1 MVYLP
6 TFTIKINHSCMYIMY
21 HAWILWVGTNSRF
34 QDDLPSFLYRRTP
47 IASAAASSDD
57 FVLNKETCQ
66 HGKFLLNDPRV
77 GAFAGRKNPHM
88 AIIIPI
94 YIYHTYICILYF
106 LFDHTIT
113 SSKGPG
119 FHCHVSLSEDY
130 L

>member
-1 MVYLP
+1 MDP
-6 TFTIKINHSCMYIMY
+6 ICGDKKSI
-21 HAWILWVGTNSRF
+21 

-88 AIIIPI
+88 AGARKN
-94 YIYHTYICILYF
+94 HT
-106 LFDHTIT
+106 
-113 SSKGPG
+113 
-119 FHCHVSLSEDY
+119 
-130 L
+130 